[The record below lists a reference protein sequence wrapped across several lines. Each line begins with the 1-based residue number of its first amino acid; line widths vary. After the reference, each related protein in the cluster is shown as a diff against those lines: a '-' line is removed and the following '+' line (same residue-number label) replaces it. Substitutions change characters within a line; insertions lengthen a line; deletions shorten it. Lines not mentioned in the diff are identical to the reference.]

1 MAEKK
6 YDKLWSMAE
15 KRVKARRAAKGK
27 SGAPEKQVGK
37 AFMNKM
43 TKRTDFKKDGSKR
56 VTSMEGADYY
66 MGKKMKKMK
75 KKDKK

>member
-6 YDKLWSMAE
+6 YDKLWDMAT
-15 KRVKARRAAKGK
+15 KKVQARRAAKGK
-27 SGAPEKQVGK
+27 SGAPKERIGK

-56 VTSMEGADYY
+56 ATSMEGADYY
-66 MGKKMKKMK
+66 MSKRMKSMK
-75 KKDKK
+75 KKAK